1 MTISIIAAVAANRVI
16 GKEGDLPWHIPED
29 LKYFKRITMGKPV
42 IMGRKTWETL
52 DEPLPGRK
60 NIVVTRQNDYKAKG
74 AEVVHNL
81 DDAIQAAA
89 GTQEVMI
96 LGGAGIYE
104 AALPR
109 TDRMYLT
116 HIHEAFEGD
125 TYFPEF
131 NRNNWEAVNRTESET
146 EDGELTYSFVVYER
160 I

>member
-1 MTISIIAAVAANRVI
+1 VAANRVI

-60 NIVVTRQNDYKAKG
+60 NVVVTRQGDYQAEG

-89 GTQEVMI
+89 GGQEIMI
-96 LGGAGIYE
+96 LGGSGIYE
-104 AALPR
+104 AALSR
-109 TDRMYLT
+109 ADRMYLT
-116 HIHEAFEGD
+116 HIHKAFGGD

-131 NRNNWEAVNRTESET
+131 NQNNWEVVEQTESET

>member
-60 NIVVTRQNDYKAKG
+60 NVVVTRQDDYKAAG

-81 DDAIQAAA
+81 DDAMKAA
-89 GTQEVMI
+89 GGAQEVMI
-96 LGGAGIYE
+96 LNGAGIYE

-109 TDRMYLT
+109 ADRMYLT

-131 NRNNWEAVNRTESET
+131 NRNNWEVVERTESET
-146 EDGELTYSFVVYER
+146 ADGELTYSFVVYER

>member
-60 NIVVTRQNDYKAKG
+60 NVVVTRQDDYKAAG

-81 DDAIQAAA
+81 DDAIKAA
-89 GTQEVMI
+89 GGAQEVMI
-96 LGGAGIYE
+96 LGGAGIY
-104 AALPR
+104 
-109 TDRMYLT
+109 
-116 HIHEAFEGD
+116 EAFEGD

-131 NRNNWEAVNRTESET
+131 NRNNWEVVERTESET
-146 EDGELTYSFVVYER
+146 ADGELTYSFVVYQR

>member
-1 MTISIIAAVAANRVI
+1 MTLSIIAAVAANRVI

-52 DEPLPGRK
+52 DKPLPGRK
-60 NIVVTRQNDYKAKG
+60 NIVLTRQEDYQADG

-89 GTQEVMI
+89 GEHEIMI

-104 AALPR
+104 TALPR

-116 HIHEAFEGD
+116 HIYEAFEGD
-125 TYFPEF
+125 THFPEF
-131 NRNNWEAVNRTESET
+131 NRNNWEVVDRTESET

>member
-60 NIVVTRQNDYKAKG
+60 NVVVTRQGDYQAEG

-89 GTQEVMI
+89 GGQEIMI
-96 LGGAGIYE
+96 LGGSGIYE
-104 AALPR
+104 AALSR
-109 TDRMYLT
+109 ADRMYLT
-116 HIHEAFEGD
+116 HIHKAFGGD

-131 NRNNWEAVNRTESET
+131 NQNNWEVVEQTESET